1 MPPPLPVPSKAAIHA
16 LRGLALGTSCAIGVI
31 VEDRRRRISTLRTAI
46 SNKEKLKGSRH
57 YHGTL
62 EYGTLPLDTDDA
74 VLLNSNDLQWRE
86 RAGNLDD
93 RDGYS
98 STSPSSRGR
107 TSEGAARNNT
117 GDLEPNGSDTQEGP
131 RFPTQ
136 QTSISYAH
144 EPSAPNIPRRP
155 LRSAGSWGPKL
166 ANPSN
171 LRKNTIDPTSIPES
185 ISKILSTQDEE
196 RLDRALAKFF
206 TSPETS
212 YMLEHVGDAWLE
224 ISARLSKECQM
235 QRRWEDAGKVLGHVL
250 RCGRIEESWYYAHD
264 PIPIIESYLP
274 PESSNIQCSLDA
286 FSKAL
291 RLFLATFT
299 EKPEINRP
307 EVEHI
312 GRRLLGEALALKQFS
327 RIDSIYWRVLVQLD
341 DGSHFTAWVIKA
353 LSEHYDYK
361 NVVKY
366 FLLNFSKMSPNN
378 TLFNETV
385 DRVVYAVETMQGLKA
400 ALVFRAYARMV
411 NVGDGSLRTRW
422 IMRLLQAHW
431 QRHRKFSRS
440 KELFDEARTLG
451 LLNRVAHPQGI
462 YRVMV
467 EIAIRADE
475 LAVANSY
482 YDELVQLYPEMASD
496 IPLKGYFAV
505 ARAKAGDWDG
515 VYEDFM
521 EMQPNRRRQQ
531 EEYNEAFIMVLKVF
545 VEDHPVAEVRDF
557 VTRYTRDLHV
567 GMHRYMVTLVANK
580 YGQCHDM
587 SGFLA
592 WLEYCDQA
600 GFSLDPVFCNAVL
613 HNCRT
618 RWKFGFDQLKHLVS
632 KMRQLNSSA
641 TDDTT
646 ERILSQAAR
655 AAGGTKMGSR
665 RIHRKAISISKP
677 ALVGRSTN
685 NRDVYEA
692 MNQDIGCGK
701 HTAAI
706 SIYRRAMRFG
716 MPFCSHCFRLAVTA
730 ALELPGR
737 SGPGPAFGLIH
748 NAYEQGQDVSSA
760 VSVFIRVH
768 MDRFRAGTSDVL
780 QHIQNLIARFEALH
794 IVIDPAVLTHAAL
807 VCIKLGQHGKAI
819 SLCHL
824 AMKRSGNGGG
834 GGGGDGGGMVGEGG
848 GNPCF
853 SRQSFR
859 ALLLAYTQTLDVDG
873 LEYLLAALFEQ
884 SDFSFERKTLLALR
898 SALKEVRTYR
908 RDPAAVAVED
918 LVRRAVAE
926 VKALRVE
933 KMEEGRVISQ
943 ETLRI
948 MGDALADFQGGRE
961 AAGWGQEGEEGE
973 EATSSPVYHD
983 RPQGT
988 ESVLPLPLPQP
999 HQSSS
1004 SISQNEPRVPL
1015 VSSKA

>member
-93 RDGYS
+93 RD
-98 STSPSSRGR
+98 
-107 TSEGAARNNT
+107 
-117 GDLEPNGSDTQEGP
+117 
-131 RFPTQ
+131 
-136 QTSISYAH
+136 
-144 EPSAPNIPRRP
+144 
-155 LRSAGSWGPKL
+155 
-166 ANPSN
+166 
-171 LRKNTIDPTSIPES
+171 ES

-948 MGDALADFQGGRE
+948 MGDALADFQG
-961 AAGWGQEGEEGE
+961 AA
-973 EATSSPVYHD
+973 P
-983 RPQGT
+983 
-988 ESVLPLPLPQP
+988 
-999 HQSSS
+999 
-1004 SISQNEPRVPL
+1004 IF
-1015 VSSKA
+1015 